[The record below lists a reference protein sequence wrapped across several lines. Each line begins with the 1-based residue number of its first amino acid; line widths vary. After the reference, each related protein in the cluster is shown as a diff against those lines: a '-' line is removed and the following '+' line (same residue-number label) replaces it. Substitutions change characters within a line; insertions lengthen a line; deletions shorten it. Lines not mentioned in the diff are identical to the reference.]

1 MKHYHLDMA
10 IKRAR
15 EAGFDVQR
23 NHNSIGH
30 TEVVVAWGDWE
41 LVRRGVYT
49 TGNASG
55 QASFI
60 NGAVDRIMSVVNAK
74 FHGVLYQSA
83 SGLDFAVIAGVS
95 FVWDRSL
102 KLWQRA
108 ISSVHHIESTMKR
121 IGNIKVRRTKMYW
134 PEEI

>member
-1 MKHYHLDMA
+1 MKNYFLSLA
-10 IKRAR
+10 IN
-15 EAGFDVQR
+15 EALEHGIDVQR

-30 TEVVVAWGDWE
+30 TEVVVSWNWE
-41 LVRRGVYT
+41 LVRRKVYT
-49 TGNASG
+49 TGNAIG
-55 QASFI
+55 QAAFI
-60 NGAVDRIMSVVNAK
+60 SRTVDMIMQVVNAK

-83 SGLDFAVIAGVS
+83 SGLDFAVIAGNS

-102 KLWQRA
+102 KLWQLA

-121 IGNIKVRRTKMYW
+121 IGDIKVRRTKMYW